1 AETLPGRLDLSRRLP
16 VSGRDELGRLAA
28 SFNATLDELERSL
41 EAQRQLIADASHELR
56 TPISTLRANIQILED
71 AERLPA
77 CDQESLRQ
85 DILDELD
92 DLTALVGDLVELAR
106 GARSEAEW
114 GDVRVHE
121 LVEEAAERARRR
133 GGAPF
138 ELDLEPTVVHGD
150 SETIGRA
157 VTNLL

>member
-1 AETLPGRLDLSRRLP
+1 
-16 VSGRDELGRLAA
+16 
-28 SFNATLDELERSL
+28 
-41 EAQRQLIADASHELR
+41 
-56 TPISTLRANIQILED
+56 
-71 AERLPA
+71 
-77 CDQESLRQ
+77 
-85 DILDELD
+85 LDELD

-121 LVEEAAERARRR
+121 LVEEAVERARRR

-138 ELDLEPTVVHGD
+138 ELALEPTVVHGD

-157 VTNLL
+157 VTNLLDNARKWSPEGDVIELTLHGCELRVPARDSGFEDSDLPRVCERFYRCEQARRMPGSGLGLAIVRQAPES